1 MKIITKT
8 ALAILLSLCLC
19 IGMVPAGM
27 LSAGAANGDS
37 EPVGF
42 SPDNFKAQIK
52 KVSIGAPITGLDG
65 KKYLPVDVHFF
76 AAENLSDSQVVH
88 FLEGY
93 LKVQLKDGKLAESI
107 RGLGMTLIGPVKPD
121 VTLDSNMWNWDW
133 TPYDTGGGQGVIKY
147 NVPLLENGETQTV
160 EKSAAT
166 GMTEVNGVTVGDK
179 ITLQNETVV
188 NTNGFPEQIVQE
200 LFPDGPS
207 VFSDP
212 VTFTIEDQS
221 SYPKEITVQDKPID
235 CTHENKETKAEVMNV
250 SGKVNID
257 GKDSLTAIIKDTDE
271 CIDCHEETVKK
282 VYRLKFK
289 NRIQMQKYLS
299 GGYAKLSKG
308 KKVHFKGNYE
318 KVEKVYWNRKY
329 IKVSKTYFKKKGSV
343 ILEFTDEFLAS
354 VENGT
359 HELIVCNGDEF
370 TAMTVKVQNHE
381 MVELGAFDIDSSGS
395 DITVDEYNALMQ
407 ECEDNDI
414 EIIDCDLDEFYAN
427 GFMADADDSEVAMNL
442 SADTVLRSGKAVTPP
457 AVTLTNEMGVE
468 YAEDEDYTLTYY
480 RVAEGADGE
489 LTEVEIAKEDI
500 KDSGTY
506 NIVATPTRNGVLSG
520 EAQAK
525 FVVIDPLLGDADG
538 DGLLTISDVT
548 AIQRHVSE
556 YQNVN
561 NFAAADVDGNG
572 NIEIADAT
580 LVQRFLAEYYVEY
593 PVGERSA

>member
-1 MKIITKT
+1 MKKITKT

-107 RGLGMTLIGPVKPD
+107 RGLGMTLMGPLKTD
-121 VTLDSNMWNWDW
+121 VPLESNMWNWDW

-299 GGYAKLSKG
+299 GGYAKLRKG
-308 KKVHFKGNYE
+308 KKVHFKHPLM
-318 KVEKVYWNRKY
+318 
-329 IKVSKTYFKKKGSV
+329 
-343 ILEFTDEFLAS
+343 IL
-354 VENGT
+354 
-359 HELIVCNGDEF
+359 
-370 TAMTVKVQNHE
+370 
-381 MVELGAFDIDSSGS
+381 
-395 DITVDEYNALMQ
+395 
-407 ECEDNDI
+407 
-414 EIIDCDLDEFYAN
+414 
-427 GFMADADDSEVAMNL
+427 
-442 SADTVLRSGKAVTPP
+442 
-457 AVTLTNEMGVE
+457 
-468 YAEDEDYTLTYY
+468 
-480 RVAEGADGE
+480 
-489 LTEVEIAKEDI
+489 
-500 KDSGTY
+500 
-506 NIVATPTRNGVLSG
+506 
-520 EAQAK
+520 
-525 FVVIDPLLGDADG
+525 
-538 DGLLTISDVT
+538 
-548 AIQRHVSE
+548 
-556 YQNVN
+556 
-561 NFAAADVDGNG
+561 
-572 NIEIADAT
+572 
-580 LVQRFLAEYYVEY
+580 
-593 PVGERSA
+593 